1 MLCGRPALPIDVA
14 FDAFLLILVMLVVGV
29 LAARSGVFA
38 DNAAEVLNRFVLY
51 ICLPAAILR
60 AAPKLE
66 FSVGLL
72 GLVAVPWI
80 VLAASIALV
89 MLAARLLR
97 IGEAERAVLL
107 LCVPLGNTS
116 YLGYPLIE
124 AMLGQYALRYAVVYD
139 QFGSF
144 LILSTWGL
152 WVLARYG
159 GDARPTLRDMGL
171 RVLKFPPFIVL
182 VLALTVMPAEP
193 PAAIDAI
200 LKRLA
205 DALLPVVAMAVG
217 LQVRLALPRREAV
230 PLAVGVAYK
239 LALMPLLVWLL
250 LPLLGLE
257 GDMGRAAVLET
268 AMPPMITA
276 GALAISHGLAPRLA
290 AAFVGYG
297 IVLSLLSLP
306 LWHRLL
312 A

>member
-1 MLCGRPALPIDVA
+1 
-14 FDAFLLILVMLVVGV
+14 MLVVGM
-29 LAARSGVFA
+29 LSARAGLFA

-51 ICLPAAILR
+51 VCLPAAVLR
-60 AAPKLE
+60 FAPKLDYDP
-66 FSVGLL
+66 SLL

-89 MLAARLLR
+89 MLAARVFR
-97 IGEAERAVLL
+97 FGEAERAVLL

-116 YLGYPLIE
+116 FLGYPLVQ
-124 AMLGQYALRYAVVYD
+124 ALLGDAALPYAVVYD

-159 GDARPTLRDMGL
+159 GETRPGVRQIGL
-171 RVLKFPPFIVL
+171 RILRFPPFIAL
-182 VLALTVMPAEP
+182 VLALSVMPAEP

-200 LKRLA
+200 LGRLA

-217 LQVRLALPRREAV
+217 LQVRLALPRREV
-230 PLAVGVAYK
+230 LPLAVGIGYK

-257 GDMGRAAVLET
+257 GDMARAAVLET

-306 LWHRLL
+306 LWHWLL
-312 A
+312 Q

>member
-1 MLCGRPALPIDVA
+1 MA
-14 FDAFLLILVMLVVGV
+14 FDAFLLIVVMLVVGM
-29 LAARSGVFA
+29 LAARSGLFA

-51 ICLPAAILR
+51 VCLPAAILR

-66 FSVGLL
+66 FSSALI

-80 VLAASIALV
+80 VLAISIALV
-89 MLAARLLR
+89 LLASHLFRF
-97 IGEAERAVLL
+97 GTAERAVLL

-124 AMLGQYALRYAVVYD
+124 AMLGEHALRYAVVYD

-159 GDARPTLRDMGL
+159 GDDKPSLRALGL
-171 RVLKFPPFIVL
+171 RVLKFPPFIAL
-182 VLALTVMPAEP
+182 VLALTLMPAEP
-193 PAAIDAI
+193 PQAVDAI

-217 LQVRLALPRREAV
+217 LQVRLTLPAREAL
-230 PLAVGVAYK
+230 PLAVGIGYTLV
-239 LALMPLLVWLL
+239 LMPLLVWLL
-250 LPLLGLE
+250 LPVLGLT

-290 AAFVGYG
+290 AAFVSYG
-297 IVLSLLSLP
+297 IVLSLLTLP
-306 LWHRLL
+306 AWQRLL
-312 A
+312 M

>member
-1 MLCGRPALPIDVA
+1 M
-14 FDAFLLILVMLVVGV
+14 DAFLLILVMLVVGMV
-29 LAARSGVFA
+29 SAHAGVFA

-51 ICLPAAILR
+51 VCLPAAVLR
-60 AAPKLE
+60 FAPRLE
-66 FSVGLL
+66 YDGSLL
-72 GLVAVPWI
+72 ALVAVPWI
-80 VLAASIALV
+80 VLALSIVLV
-89 MLAARLLR
+89 LLAARVFR

-116 YLGYPLIE
+116 FLGYPLIQ
-124 AMLGQYALRYAVVYD
+124 AMLGDAALPYAVVYD

-144 LILSTWGL
+144 LILSTWGM

-159 GDARPTLRDMGL
+159 GDSRPRLGQIALRI
-171 RVLKFPPFIVL
+171 LKFPPFVAL
-182 VLALTVMPAEP
+182 VLALTLMPAEP
-193 PAAIDAI
+193 PAAVDAI
-200 LKRLA
+200 LGRLA

-217 LQVRLALPRREAV
+217 LQVRLALPRREV
-230 PLAVGVAYK
+230 LPLAIGISYK

-250 LPLLGLE
+250 LPVLGLE

-297 IVLSLLSLP
+297 IVLSLISLP
-306 LWHRLL
+306 LWHWLL
-312 A
+312 R